1 MITTICI
8 YGVIMIL
15 GGAPLILSLI
25 LGDLFDFADGIIDGI
40 DSALEGIGIDLIP
53 DDAVGC
59 KSGFGTLVLLMFTT
73 LFGCTGIVATVI
85 FNASLLISLASSI
98 IVGLLA
104 AILASRFMVILYKQ
118 QASGHLIEEDF
129 INAVGQVSSPMKSDQ
144 VGRITINVK
153 GQTLRLSAKSIDNK
167 ILDYGV
173 TIKIVRKEG
182 SIAIVEKI

>member
-25 LGDLFDFADGIIDGI
+25 LGDLFDFADGVIDWI
-40 DSALEGIGIDLIP
+40 DSALDGIGIDLIP
-53 DDAVGC
+53 DDTVGY
-59 KSGFGTLVLLMFTT
+59 KSGFGTLALLMFTT
-73 LFGCTGIVATVI
+73 LFGCTGIVTTVT

-118 QASGHLIEEDF
+118 QASGHLTEEDF
-129 INAVGQVSSPMKSDQ
+129 INAVGQVSSIIKSDQ

-153 GQTLRLSAKSIDNK
+153 GQTLRLSAKSVDNK
-167 ILDYGV
+167 ILDHGV
-173 TIKIVRKEG
+173 MIKIVRKEG
-182 SIAIVEKI
+182 SIAIVEKV